1 MKAYRFVPL
10 ARTDY
15 FDLLDFYEA
24 RQIGLG
30 DRFADDVER
39 FVARVRRFPLL
50 YPAVARPPASRDIR
64 IGPTRRFRAVLVY
77 EVTATHVVVLS
88 VSHKRSRRRPW
99 RQRLGP

>member
-1 MKAYRFVPL
+1 MKAFRFVPL

-24 RQIGLG
+24 RQTGLG

-39 FVARVRRFPLL
+39 FVRRVRQFPLV
-50 YPAVARPPASRDIR
+50 YQSVSRPPTSRDVR
-64 IGPTRRFRAVLVY
+64 IGATLRFKALLVY

-88 VSHKRSRRRPW
+88 VSHRKRRRRPW
-99 RQRLGP
+99 RGRMP